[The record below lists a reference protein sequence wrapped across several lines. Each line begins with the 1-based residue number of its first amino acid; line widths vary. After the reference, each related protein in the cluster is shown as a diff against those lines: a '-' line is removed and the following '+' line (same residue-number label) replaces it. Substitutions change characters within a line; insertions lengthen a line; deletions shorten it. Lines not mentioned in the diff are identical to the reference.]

1 MKLWILIPLY
11 LWKNTCRRWLEYPVS
26 PVSKILIPTLL
37 GFLAV
42 IVLALFA
49 EVERELRIQLQ
60 KNSVYTVYVSEF
72 VPSDGAATVLRRS
85 YEEEILWA
93 DRFGTGVIRQ
103 VRQPLVA
110 ATWRR
115 TQSIPI
121 IAFTASADD
130 FQQSDD
136 PESPPVVWLLTDDI
150 KLQGTREDIALS
162 GKRTIAEVRSV
173 PSWVRKELSI
183 ENAVAAPAEMIEP
196 FLRKGFIN
204 HTIAKFDS
212 TEEVEKFVDIITSY
226 YRAEK
231 RQVKIVSGL
240 GILKNLKRISDI
252 QAIVRS
258 LIVAGCGTILALTL
272 GSVAWLEY
280 RQDAYLIALLRSF
293 GTPSIVLLFHMF
305 LENLILVFVGIFIV
319 KFSWVPLYETA
330 GPKLREI
337 GFGSVA
343 APSIPAGDLMIIVVA
358 SLVGVV
364 LAMVPVAW
372 GIRKPPGLI
381 LQ

>member
-1 MKLWILIPLY
+1 MKLWILIPFY

-26 PVSKILIPTLL
+26 PASKILIPTLL

-49 EVERELRIQLQ
+49 EVERELRVQLE

-72 VPSDGAATVLRRS
+72 VPADGAATILRRS

-93 DRFGTGVIRQ
+93 GRYRKDVIRQ
-103 VRQPLVA
+103 VRQPLVSA
-110 ATWRR
+110 NWRR
-115 TQSIPI
+115 TQSIPLL
-121 IAFTASADD
+121 AFTASAND
-130 FQQSDD
+130 FQQATD
-136 PESPPVVWLLTDDI
+136 PESPPTVWLLSDDVR
-150 KLQGTREDIALS
+150 LQGTREEILLS
-162 GKRTIAEVRSV
+162 GKRALAEVRPV
-173 PSWVRKELSI
+173 PPWIRKELSI

-196 FLRKGFIN
+196 FLLRGFIN
-204 HTIAKFDS
+204 HTIAIFQS
-212 TEEVEKFVDIITSY
+212 IEEVEGFVTEMSSY

-231 RQVKIVSGL
+231 RQIKIVSGL

-280 RQDAYLIALLRSF
+280 RQDSYLIALLKSF

-305 LENLILVFVGIFIV
+305 LENLILVFIGIFIV
-319 KFSWVPLYETA
+319 NFTWIPLYGIA

-337 GFGSVA
+337 GFATVA
-343 APSIPAGDLMIIVVA
+343 APAIPAGDLMIIVLA
-358 SLVGVV
+358 SIVGVV
-364 LAMVPVAW
+364 LAMVPIAL
-372 GIRKPPGLI
+372 GIRKPAGLI